1 MAPAG
6 LWTTPSDLALYAIE
20 VQRALTGKSTILS
33 AAMAREML
41 TPVMNRHGLGPQTG
55 GSNDRPY
62 FTHGGSNEGY
72 RCNLI
77 AYNNGDGAVIM
88 TNADNGGQL
97 ATEILRTI
105 AYEYKWPDF
114 QPLLRKTAKIDF
126 DAKSFD
132 RYVGAY
138 QFGPNAVMTVTR
150 GGDRFFTQ
158 LTGQS
163 VVEIFPSAER
173 EFFAKVVDAQIT
185 FETGTEGNVTR
196 MILHQNGAT
205 PAAMRLPDAEGKKI
219 IEARTAVNRRVAD
232 QKPDSRTETVLR
244 RLIGEVSRGEPDY
257 SQMSP
262 GFANE
267 VRVQLPQT
275 IALMMQLGAL
285 QSLSFK
291 RVGPAGEDIYEAKF
305 ARGALELRL
314 LLAEDGKIENGDF
327 RLL

>member
-1 MAPAG
+1 MVAQQLLEDVTGAPFAQLMRESVLMPIGMTHSTFEQPLPAARMAEAAIPYRSQGQQVPGGPHIYPEMAPAG
-6 LWTTPSDLALYAIE
+6 LWTTPSDLAHYAIE
-20 VQRALTGKSTILS
+20 VQRALAGKSTILS

-232 QKPDSRTETVLR
+232 QKPDTRTETVLR
-244 RLIGEVSRGEPDY
+244 RLIDAAASR
-257 SQMSP
+257 S
-262 GFANE
+262 
-267 VRVQLPQT
+267 
-275 IALMMQLGAL
+275 
-285 QSLSFK
+285 
-291 RVGPAGEDIYEAKF
+291 
-305 ARGALELRL
+305 RL
-314 LLAEDGKIENGDF
+314 
-327 RLL
+327 